1 MINHAMMF
9 AGLLFV
15 IGAVGIMIRR
25 NLLFMLISVE
35 LMLNAAGLAIAVG
48 GSKWSQPDGQVF
60 LIMIFVAAATG
71 VAVGISLLLANYHE
85 RKNVDADELSLMRER
100 EPIEQ

>member
-1 MINHAMMF
+1 MISHAMIF

-15 IGAVGIMIRR
+15 IGAIGVMVRR
-25 NLLFMLISVE
+25 DLVFMLISVE
-35 LMLNAAGLAIAVG
+35 LMLSAAGLAIAVG
-48 GSKWSQPDGQVF
+48 GSKWDQPDGQVF

-71 VAVGISLLLANYHE
+71 VAVGISLLLAVYQD

>member
-15 IGAVGIMIRR
+15 VGAVGVMVRR
-25 NLLFMLISVE
+25 DLVFMLISVE
-35 LMLNAAGLAIAVG
+35 LMLNSAGLAIAVG
-48 GSKWSQPDGQVF
+48 GSKWGQPDGQVF

-71 VAVGISLLLANYHE
+71 VAVGISLLLATYHE

-100 EPIEQ
+100 EPIEH

>member
-1 MINHAMMF
+1 MLF
-9 AGLLFV
+9 AGLLFAL
-15 IGAVGIMIRR
+15 GALGVMVRR
-25 NLLFMLISVE
+25 DLIFMLISVE
-35 LMLNAAGLAIAVG
+35 LMLSAAGLAIAIS

-71 VAVGISLLLANYHE
+71 VAVGMSLLLAIYHE
-85 RKNVDADELSLMRER
+85 RENVDADELSLMRER